1 MIDDASGAPKVVVFP
16 HHDLAFRAH
25 VEWAVEQFAP
35 SGPAHLEASL
45 ADAYPGA
52 RVRERVALAEVGGHH
67 AWYVYRD
74 GSVRRDGHEDSWTKP
89 DVAEFRIDGAGTYT
103 AANAAAAEL
112 VGRDLDEIVG
122 IRIGSLTRHEELDD
136 PGLRAFEVL
145 AATGHLE
152 STAIVIRPGGKEV
165 PVRYRI
171 TGTAAEGYRMQ
182 MMEREDRQAGT
193 GAEA

>member
-16 HHDLAFRAH
+16 NQDRAFRAH
-25 VEWAVEQFAP
+25 VEWAVERLATND
-35 SGPAHLEASL
+35 PAHLEASL
-45 ADAYPGA
+45 SDAYPDA

-74 GSVRRDGHEDSWTKP
+74 GSARRAANRDWWAKAG
-89 DVAEFRIDGAGTYT
+89 VAEFLIDGAGTYT

-112 VGRDLDEIVG
+112 VGRDIDHIVG
-122 IRIGSLTRHEELDD
+122 MRIGSLTRHEEVDD

-145 AATGHLE
+145 ADTGFLE
-152 STAIVIRPGGKEV
+152 STAIVVRHDEEEI

-171 TGTAAEGYRMQ
+171 TGTPADGYRMH
-182 MMEREDRQAGT
+182 MVKREEPHT
-193 GAEA
+193 GADA